1 MTKFKEFILN
11 LLVGAFVTSGLVVL
25 IISLIVL
32 AQVPGFGWV
41 PILIP
46 GVPICW
52 GLGMVIRQEI
62 SNGL

>member
-1 MTKFKEFILN
+1 MKEFILDV
-11 LLVGAFVTSGLVVL
+11 LVGASVTSGLIVL
-25 IISLIVL
+25 IVSLISL
-32 AQVPGFGWV
+32 AHVPGFGWV

-52 GLGMVIRQEI
+52 VLGMVVRQEI